1 MTTATTTTRDPE
13 LKGRSEIKIFAKPH
27 LYGDAINEFLQ
38 KLKEIKVENMGDP
51 GNVYFVSVE
60 DAWVEDEEGMRLD
73 EEKVA

>member
-1 MTTATTTTRDPE
+1 MTTTTTTRDPE
-13 LKGRSEIKIFAKPH
+13 LKGRFEINIFANPH

-38 KLKEIKVENMGDP
+38 KLKEIKVENMSA
-51 GNVYFVSVE
+51 GNVYFVSVQ